1 MSMMRQSQCEE
12 ILVNNLTSMFLQ
24 FLESIAFKADP
35 FKVSFFLLTN
45 NAAYERLFRSSVQF
59 FKIVSFHGKNQQYC
73 YSALSQLFVFLLINI
88 NIQIQSDRFF
98 DSRTLMYISQNHSS
112 LRKPVFLGL
121 VYETT
126 SQQGTII
133 GITQPPISLEALYY
147 IAV

>member
-1 MSMMRQSQCEE
+1 
-12 ILVNNLTSMFLQ
+12 MFLQ

-59 FKIVSFHGKNQQYC
+59 FKIVNFHGKKQQYC

-112 LRKPVFLGL
+112 LRKPVF
-121 VYETT
+121 TPH
-126 SQQGTII
+126 ID
-133 GITQPPISLEALYY
+133 
-147 IAV
+147 